1 MSVDLTIINRQVTQ
15 MVQNIGRSVMN
26 QMYPKDFEY
35 YMIALELVDGGGD
48 TIDYFAFPVLPS
60 AITKSENKR
69 INIKK
74 AFKSTLILTSTAYTP
89 QDISIRGNFGRG
101 FKILIGAKEILSG
114 LGFNSSTKAGI
125 FELTQLANRSLLS
138 PTNQF
143 SQFVKTG
150 YGATKLLQSIIH
162 KSDGS
167 DTNGPY
173 RLYFYNFA
181 LGESY
186 LVVVPSKALTLEQN
200 DSNMNMIWNYTL
212 NLTTVAPLELVKN
225 AVSITSNM
233 QILEANALQSTVN
246 GTGRD
251 IASYVSKISTK
262 IFP

>member
-1 MSVDLTIINRQVTQ
+1 MSLDLSIINRRVTQ
-15 MVQNIGRSVMN
+15 MAQSVGRSVLH

-35 YMIALELVDGGGD
+35 YMIALELVDGTGD

-101 FKILIGAKEILSG
+101 FKILIGTKEVLSG
-114 LGFNSSTKAGI
+114 MAFNSSTKAGV
-125 FELTQLANRSLLS
+125 FELTQLVNRSLIS

-167 DTNGPY
+167 DQNGPY
-173 RLYFYNFA
+173 RLYLYNFA

-186 LVVVPSKALTLEQN
+186 LVVAPSKALTLEQN

-212 NLTTVAPLELVKN
+212 NLTIVAPLELVKN
-225 AVSITSNM
+225 AIDITSNRRL
-233 QILEANALQSTVN
+233 LEASIVQSTVN
-246 GTGRD
+246 GVGRD
-251 IASYVSKISTK
+251 ISNYASKIMR
-262 IFP
+262 